1 MPDRHYDED
10 NARAYWAQQMDNAYE
25 FMMRAADYPVRECG
39 EPLLSLRTAAA
50 DASVEVEFAQTKVVD
65 DFDRLFYL
73 RRGLI
78 DDFVDIAGQMNRRGW
93 ILKVEDAYRTPLIQ
107 KKLGCKSNVFDV
119 ILSVVM
125 WETGDKTPD
134 LDLMIR
140 RQASLTASSAK
151 VGTHISA
158 TAMDISVLDRDTGEE
173 LDRGGPYIEISELTP
188 MASPFVSDRARL
200 NRDGI
205 TEVMNSRGF
214 LAYPYE
220 FWHYSK
226 GDAYCEMLNQ
236 TGKPA
241 RYGPIN
247 YDVKTDT
254 ITSIEDP
261 TRCLN
266 SPAELEQELARALKR
281 LGH

>member
-1 MPDRHYDED
+1 MPDRRHDED
-10 NARAYWAQQMDNAYE
+10 AARAYWAQQMDNAYE
-25 FMMRAADYPVRECG
+25 FMMRAADYPVQECG
-39 EPLLSLRTAAA
+39 EPLVSLREAAA

-78 DDFVDIAGQMNRRGW
+78 GDFVDVAEQMNRRGW

-107 KKLGCKSNVFDV
+107 KKLACKSNVFDV
-119 ILSVVM
+119 IVRVVM
-125 WETGDKTPD
+125 WETGGKDPD

-158 TAMDISVLDRDTGEE
+158 TAIDMSVLDRDTGEE

-188 MASPFVSDRARL
+188 MASPFVSDQARL
-200 NRDGI
+200 SRDRI
-205 TEVMNSRGF
+205 TAVMNSRGF

-226 GDAYCEMLNQ
+226 DDAYCEMLNQ

-241 RYGPIN
+241 RFGPID
-247 YDVKTDT
+247 YDVNTNT
-254 ITSIEDP
+254 ITPIEDP
-261 TRCLN
+261 TQRLN